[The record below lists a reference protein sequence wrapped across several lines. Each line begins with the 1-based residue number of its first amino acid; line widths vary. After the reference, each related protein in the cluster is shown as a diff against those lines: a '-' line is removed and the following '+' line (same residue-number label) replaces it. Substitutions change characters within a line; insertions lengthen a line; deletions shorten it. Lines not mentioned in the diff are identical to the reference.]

1 VHLRRALLLFAL
13 VLGLTALAA
22 TIAPSPRDRQDTTPQ
37 AQQPAPST
45 TPIDAG
51 VRELSFQYPLP
62 AKGGPPDRRV
72 TPDEH
77 VLVVVAVDAAGQVQ
91 IPVLGRTVSVTDTSP
106 GQLDLLA
113 PPVGSYDVLF
123 TNTAGESTRVGTIVS
138 R

>member
-37 AQQPAPST
+37 AQQPAPTT
-45 TPIDAG
+45 TPVEAG
-51 VRELSFQYPLP
+51 ERELSFQFPTP
-62 AKGGPPDRRV
+62 AKGGAPDRRV

-77 VLVVVAVDAAGQVQ
+77 VVVVVAVDAPGQVQ
-91 IPVLGRTVSVTDTSP
+91 IPALGRTVSVTATSP
-106 GQLDLLA
+106 AELDLLA
-113 PPVGSYDVLF
+113 PPAGRYDVLF
-123 TNTAGESTRVGTIVS
+123 TNTVGESTRVGTIVS

>member
-22 TIAPSPRDRQDTTPQ
+22 TIAPAPRNRQDTTPQ
-37 AQQPAPST
+37 AQQPAST
-45 TPIDAG
+45 APVDAG
-51 VRELSFQYPLP
+51 ERELSFQFPLP
-62 AKGGPPDRRV
+62 AKGGPPARRV

-77 VLVVVAVDAAGQVQ
+77 VLVVVAVDAPGQVQ
-91 IPVLGRTVSVTDTSP
+91 IPALGRTVSVTATSP
-106 GQLDLLA
+106 GQLDVLA
-113 PPVGSYDVLF
+113 PPVGRYDVLF